1 MIILEP
7 EVIKKKVKPTLEKK
21 GEFIL
26 IFYISSFKDN
36 IKNKNFNNHHITI
49 SEAEVKQKAKS
60 APVKK
65 GMNVKWFCFMS
76 DVLINVLYFHNFRNW
91 SF

>member
-7 EVIKKKVKPTLEKK
+7 EVIKEKVKPALEIK

-26 IFYISSFKDN
+26 IFYLSSFKDN
-36 IKNKNFNNHHITI
+36 IKNKNFNNHHIAI
-49 SEAEVKQKAKS
+49 SEAEVKEKAKP

-65 GMNVKWFCFMS
+65 GMDVKWFCS
-76 DVLINVLYFHNFRNW
+76 SHSNYFLMEQVSCQLF
-91 SF
+91 

>member
-7 EVIKKKVKPTLEKK
+7 DVIKEKVKPALKKK

-26 IFYISSFKDN
+26 MFYLSSFKDN
-36 IKNKNFNNHHITI
+36 IKNKNFNKHHIAI

-65 GMNVKWFCFMS
+65 GMNVK
-76 DVLINVLYFHNFRNW
+76 
-91 SF
+91 